1 MSRSHQDKVAVVT
14 GAARGIGQAICHG
27 LAEHGAYVAGIDLED
42 LSETG
47 ALVGSAGGRWLGLRA
62 DVASQEDVARIAAEV
77 AAYFGACDV
86 LVNNAGIYPRVAW
99 DDLDYDTW
107 KGFFRVN
114 LDSQFLMCKAFVPGM
129 KAKAWGRI
137 VNITSDSV
145 QLATAATTPYKAS
158 KMGVIGFTR
167 GLAGDLA
174 PYGITVNA
182 ASPSLT
188 RTPGAVQNT
197 GEARLNEIAGR
208 QLIKKVAV
216 PDDVVGTILFLT
228 SEDSYFVTGQTIF
241 ANGGLVFV

>member
-1 MSRSHQDKVAVVT
+1 MSQSHENKVAVVT
-14 GAARGIGQAICHG
+14 GAARGIGQAICHR
-27 LAEHGAYVAGIDLED
+27 LAEHGANVAGVDLED
-42 LSETG
+42 LSETA

-62 DVASQEDVARIAAEV
+62 DASSEKDVARIAAEV
-77 AAYFGACDV
+77 TAHLGACDV

-107 KGFFRVN
+107 KRFFRVN
-114 LDSQFLMCKAFVPGM
+114 LDSQFLMCKALVPGM
-129 KAKAWGRI
+129 KAKSWGRI
-137 VNITSDSV
+137 VNIASDSV

-188 RTPGAVQNT
+188 RTPGVLQHT

-208 QLIKKVAV
+208 QLIKRVAV

-228 SEDSYFVTGQTIF
+228 SQDSYFVTGQTIY
-241 ANGGLVFV
+241 ANGGLVFL

>member
-1 MSRSHQDKVAVVT
+1 MSRSHQDKVVVVT
-14 GAARGIGQAICHG
+14 GAAGGIGQAIAHR
-27 LAEHGAYVAGIDLED
+27 LAEHGANVAGIDLDD
-42 LSETG
+42 LSET
-47 ALVGSAGGRWLGLRA
+47 AAMVGSAGGRWLGLRA
-62 DVASQEDVARIAAEV
+62 DVASQEDVARIAGEV
-77 AAYFGACDV
+77 TAHFGACDV
-86 LVNNAGIYPRVAW
+86 LVNNAGIYPRIAW

-107 KGFFRVN
+107 KRFFRVN

-129 KAKAWGRI
+129 KAKGWGRI

-145 QLATAATTPYKAS
+145 QLATAATTAYKAS

-188 RTPGAVQNT
+188 RTPGVLQHT
-197 GEARLNEIAGR
+197 GEARLKEVAGR
-208 QLIKKVAV
+208 QLIKRVAV

-228 SEDSYFVTGQTIF
+228 GADSYFVTGQTLY
-241 ANGGLVFV
+241 ANGGLVFR